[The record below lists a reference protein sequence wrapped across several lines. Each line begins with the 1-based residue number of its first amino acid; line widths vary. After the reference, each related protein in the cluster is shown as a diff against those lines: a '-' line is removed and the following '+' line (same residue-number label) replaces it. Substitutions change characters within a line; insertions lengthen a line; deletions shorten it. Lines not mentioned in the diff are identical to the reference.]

1 VVIERNINEGE
12 MVQSS
17 LTSFGE
23 GTVIM
28 KIADLNKM
36 IVKSNINEVDISKF
50 KLNQSAEIT
59 LDALPY
65 EQYNGK
71 VVKIAPQAII
81 ENNAKVFP
89 IEINLNASG
98 KVVKPGMTA
107 NVTILADSRQNV
119 LVIPIRAVFSNDLNQ
134 DIVYLVKDTKSP
146 SKETKS
152 KEKTSSA
159 PNSVATPVKLG
170 TNDLLQVEV
179 IEGLKEGD
187 IILLNEPVTNNNKM
201 FM

>member
-1 VVIERNINEGE
+1 
-12 MVQSS
+12 
-17 LTSFGE
+17 
-23 GTVIM
+23 
-28 KIADLNKM
+28 
-36 IVKSNINEVDISKF
+36 
-50 KLNQSAEIT
+50 
-59 LDALPY
+59 
-65 EQYNGK
+65 
-71 VVKIAPQAII
+71 
-81 ENNAKVFP
+81 
-89 IEINLNASG
+89 
-98 KVVKPGMTA
+98 MTA

-134 DIVYLVKDTKSP
+134 DIVYLVTDTKSP
-146 SKETKS
+146 SKEIKS

-187 IILLNEPVTNNNKM
+187 IILLNEPVINNNKM